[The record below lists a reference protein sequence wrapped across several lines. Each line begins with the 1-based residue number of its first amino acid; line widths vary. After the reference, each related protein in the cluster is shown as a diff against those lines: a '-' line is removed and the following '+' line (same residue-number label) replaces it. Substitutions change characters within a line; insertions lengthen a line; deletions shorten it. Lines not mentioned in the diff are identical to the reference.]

1 LTQQEF
7 NGIFKIEEVIVMI
20 DVSLWI
26 WIVGIIAFV
35 VLEAVTYQ
43 LVSIWFAVGAVGG
56 LIAEILGARF
66 NIQMSVFLAI
76 SVILLLCL
84 RPISKRLIKTKN
96 ERTNVDSL
104 IGEDVLITKEVNN
117 REGTGEGKVNG
128 MIWSLKSVDD
138 TVIPAN
144 ETATVEYVKGVKL
157 AVKRKGE

>member
-1 LTQQEF
+1 
-7 NGIFKIEEVIVMI
+7 MI

-84 RPISKRLIKTKN
+84 LPPFWGI
-96 ERTNVDSL
+96 
-104 IGEDVLITKEVNN
+104 
-117 REGTGEGKVNG
+117 
-128 MIWSLKSVDD
+128 
-138 TVIPAN
+138 A
-144 ETATVEYVKGVKL
+144 AF
-157 AVKRKGE
+157 